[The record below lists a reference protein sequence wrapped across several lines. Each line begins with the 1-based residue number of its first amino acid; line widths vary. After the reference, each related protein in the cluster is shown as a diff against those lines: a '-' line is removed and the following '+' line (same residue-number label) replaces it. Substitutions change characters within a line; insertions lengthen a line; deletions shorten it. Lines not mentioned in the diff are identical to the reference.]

1 MKVAIMIL
9 NSMFLLLFISV
20 VIGEWGKAPA
30 MVAGIGIVNLLMN
43 SIYIMIKIKNDFAQ
57 E

>member
-1 MKVAIMIL
+1 MKLAVIIL
-9 NSMFLLLFISV
+9 NSMFLLLFISA

-30 MVAGIGIVNLLMN
+30 IIAGIAIVSVLIN
-43 SIYIMIKIKNDFAQ
+43 SVYILIKVKNDFA